1 MIQKFKNAKTVFETD
16 GVIGKKRFE
25 KNETEIVQITLES
38 KKNIPAHSLEVFATF
53 FVVNGKGKAI
63 INNEKHDIE
72 TGDMYE
78 LEAGIN
84 RELINTGDDKL
95 EIIVV
100 KYMKSKI

>member
-1 MIQKFKNAKTVFETD
+1 MIQKFKNAETVFETD

-25 KNETEIVQITLES
+25 KSGTEIVQLILES

-63 INNEKHDIE
+63 INNEKYEIE
-72 TGDMYE
+72 AGDMYE
-78 LEAGIN
+78 LKAGIN
-84 RELINTGDDKL
+84 RELINTGNDKL

-100 KYMKSKI
+100 KYMNSKT